1 MYLTQS
7 IIVNHLQAPESQ
19 FRCFGFWIGCI
30 NLLSDSGS
38 PTVGVLIIRP
48 PSDIIRPTGYYPV
61 ERIISARFQTKRC
74 KVVVVVGKRNSE
86 FTVVEGLHSSNIY
99 GTRQHICV
107 RTTVLIIRRYP
118 LMSQIIRPFPR
129 LSARFPKGLSA
140 QIRWRSR

>member
-1 MYLTQS
+1 MVSDFRPHWIRVFLGCPEPIPVTKNAGDRPQS
-7 IIVNHLQAPESQ
+7 
-19 FRCFGFWIGCI
+19 
-30 NLLSDSGS
+30 
-38 PTVGVLIIRP
+38 TGVLIIRS

-74 KVVVVVGKRNSE
+74 KVVVVAGKRNSE

-140 QIRWRSR
+140 QIRWRSG